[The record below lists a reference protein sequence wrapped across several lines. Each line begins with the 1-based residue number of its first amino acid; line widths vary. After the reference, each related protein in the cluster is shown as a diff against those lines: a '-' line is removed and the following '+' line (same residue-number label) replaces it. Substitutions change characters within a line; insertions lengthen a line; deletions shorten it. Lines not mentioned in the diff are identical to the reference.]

1 MKFHI
6 IDLLWH
12 PVNGILVDLNNNNYS
27 KTIEEML
34 DFKDILKDN
43 LKDFKYDLEVDKW
56 EEIFE

>member
-1 MKFHI
+1 
-6 IDLLWH
+6 
-12 PVNGILVDLNNNNYS
+12 
-27 KTIEEML
+27 ML